1 MLSGRDVLFFEYF
14 KYGILNEG
22 MQMLS
27 KHVGGGGGG
36 GGERDTKKKWKIT
49 EPFITKR

>member
-22 MQMLS
+22 IQMLS

-36 GGERDTKKKWKIT
+36 ERETQKKNGKLQNLL
-49 EPFITKR
+49 